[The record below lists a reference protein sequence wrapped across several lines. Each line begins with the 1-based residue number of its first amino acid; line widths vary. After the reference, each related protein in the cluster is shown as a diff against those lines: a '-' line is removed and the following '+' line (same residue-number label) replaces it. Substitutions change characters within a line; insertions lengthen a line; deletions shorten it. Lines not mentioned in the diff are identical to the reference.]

1 MQRQSFSVLS
11 GIIGEGRGKV
21 KAFFLLLLLQAL
33 MRKKRVWM
41 VC

>member
-21 KAFFLLLLLQAL
+21 KAFFLLLLQAL